1 MQSLSSVADKDMKL
15 NDQFKE
21 LTRKKRAY
29 WDKQPVILPEN
40 LQDSMTKSNE
50 EDKAKPIVLQKKQDT
65 PKDEVPLPAIFEFG
79 ISDLDNE
86 DH

>member
-1 MQSLSSVADKDMKL
+1 LLVPIST
-15 NDQFKE
+15 F
-21 LTRKKRAY
+21 LTG
-29 WDKQPVILPEN
+29 EFF
-40 LQDSMTKSNE
+40 E